1 MFPQRLPSLR
11 ESPAMIRRFAVLV
24 ALLLA
29 APAPAGAN
37 DTMAVGAAGGLVF
50 VKSADVA
57 METEDLWISP
67 EQIRVRYAF
76 RNRGKVPVEALI
88 AFPLPVFDH
97 AAERVLDPDVQ
108 TTTGDFVE
116 FTVTVDGKPV
126 QPKLEMRAW
135 LGETEVTAALAEAGL
150 PLSRFV
156 GGPRLAEAIE
166 DLPEA
171 TRQKLAAAGILGP
184 GEMGDFDPQ
193 WAVRSTYHWPQRF
206 APGRRTIVEHRYK
219 PVVGSNWL
227 LREEAQA
234 GTEWAEYCIEPALRT
249 ALMTRLGPNDVARVL
264 LVDYVLSTGANWAG
278 PIGRFRLTIDKGTP
292 GRLLSTCL
300 EGLKKTG
307 ATTWMLERRNF
318 TPESDLR
325 LMIIEEPPPA
335 E

>member
-1 MFPQRLPSLR
+1 
-11 ESPAMIRRFAVLV
+11 MIRRIAVLA

-29 APAPAGAN
+29 APATPSARAN

-57 METEDLWISP
+57 METEDLWIST
-67 EQIRVRYAF
+67 EQVRVRYAF
-76 RNRGKVPVEALI
+76 RNRGKAAVDALL

-126 QPKLEMRAW
+126 QPRLEMRAW

-156 GGPRLAEAIE
+156 GGPRLDAAIE
-166 DLPEA
+166 GLPEA

-206 APGRRTIVEHRYK
+206 APGRRTIIEHRYK

-227 LREEAQA
+227 LREQVQA